1 MADGTKF
8 YIAGELY
15 VKVMEESTHYNAVKD
30 SDSSVATKVMDEE
43 IFVTEE
49 ELKDYVA
56 SLNEALACVL
66 RN

>member
-8 YIAGELY
+8 YIVDELY

-30 SDSSVATKVMDEE
+30 SNSSVATTVMDEE

-49 ELKDYVA
+49 ELKDFI
-56 SLNEALACVL
+56 
-66 RN
+66 